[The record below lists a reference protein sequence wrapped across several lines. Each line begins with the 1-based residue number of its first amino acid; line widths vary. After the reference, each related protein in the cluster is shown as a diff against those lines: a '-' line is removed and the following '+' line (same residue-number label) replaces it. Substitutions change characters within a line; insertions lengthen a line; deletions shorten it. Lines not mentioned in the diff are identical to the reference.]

1 MLAFPANRYPAFQPW
16 PLPDRQWP
24 SRRQTQAPIWLST
37 DLRDGNQALAE
48 PLTVAQKLHFFD
60 LLVQCGFKEIEV
72 AFPAASQTDFDF
84 VRCLIEEGRVPDDV
98 TLQVITQS
106 RADLIA
112 RTFDALHGARRAIV
126 HLYNA
131 TAPAWREMVFGLD
144 VAGVTQL
151 AVDGCRLIREHT
163 QQQPDTEWV
172 FQYSPETF
180 SATEPEVALSVCT
193 AVIDCWGPTPG
204 KPMILNLPATVEMST
219 PNTYADQIEWLSRRL
234 PYRDSLILSVHPHN
248 DRGSAVAAAELAMLA
263 GAQRVEGCLFGNG
276 ERTGNVDLV
285 TLALN
290 LYSQGISPSLDF
302 SDIDSLRRQVE
313 DFLQLPVH
321 PRHPYAGELVYTAF
335 SGSHQ
340 DAIRKGFAQQKA
352 DEPWRLPY
360 LPIDP
365 ADVGRSYEAVIRVNS
380 QSGKGGI
387 SWLLERH
394 YGLRLPRAFQ
404 TDLSRRAQQAAD
416 SNGKELEPVELYAL
430 FEAAY
435 LRPASNWRY
444 QAHSLSSAAD
454 GTVTLE
460 VQLLTATGPCTL
472 HGSGTGLISALL
484 DALPQTVQVVDYQE
498 HALASGADATAI
510 CYVELMLPQDKG
522 VLAAARD
529 SDVERAALRAVL
541 AGLSNEPAVI
551 HMAAA
556 T

>member
-1 MLAFPANRYPAFQPW
+1 MLPCPAHRYPAFQPW

-24 SRRQTQAPIWLST
+24 SRRQTRPPVWLST

-48 PLTVAQKLHFFD
+48 PLTVAQKLRFFD

-84 VRCLIEEGRVPDDV
+84 VRRLIDDGRVPADV

-106 RADLIA
+106 RPDLIA
-112 RTFDALHGARRAIV
+112 RTFEALRGARRAIV

-131 TAPAWREMVFGLD
+131 TAPAWRERVFGLD
-144 VAGVTQL
+144 VAGVTRL
-151 AVDGCRLIREHT
+151 ATDGCRQIREHC
-163 QQQPDTEWV
+163 QRQAETEWV

-180 SATEPEVALSVCT
+180 SATEPDVALAVCA
-193 AVIDCWGPTPG
+193 AVIDCWAPTPAA
-204 KPMILNLPATVEMST
+204 PMILNLPATVEMST
-219 PNTYADQIEWLSRRL
+219 PNTYADQIEWLSRHL
-234 PYRDSLILSVHPHN
+234 PRRDSLILSVHPHN
-248 DRGSAVAAAELAMLA
+248 DRGCAVAAAELAMLA

-290 LYSQGISPSLDF
+290 LYSQGIAPGLDF

-340 DAIRKGFAQQKA
+340 DAIRKGFALQQDA
-352 DEPWRLPY
+352 EPWRVPY

-380 QSGKGGI
+380 QSGKGGV

-404 TDLSRRAQQAAD
+404 TDLSRRAQLAAD
-416 SNGKELEPVELYAL
+416 DEGKELPPERLYAL

-435 LRPASNWRY
+435 LTPVGHWRY
-444 QAHSLSSAAD
+444 QSHRLSSALD

-460 VQLLTATGPCTL
+460 VGLLAAEGARTL
-472 HGSGTGLISALL
+472 RGSGAGLISALL
-484 DALPQTVQVVDYQE
+484 DALPQPAQVLDYQE
-498 HALASGADATAI
+498 HALGSGADAIAI
-510 CYVELMLPQDKG
+510 CYLELMLAEG
-522 VLAAARD
+522 RRVLVAARD
-529 SDVERAALRAVL
+529 QDVERAALRAVL
-541 AGLSNEPAVI
+541 AGVSTAPALACAMVEG
-551 HMAAA
+551 
-556 T
+556 